1 MHDAE
6 ILVPILISLGFFA
19 MVFGI
24 VYMYRR
30 ENLAM
35 VEKGMDPKKYR
46 PKAYVS
52 LKYGLLLVGAGA
64 GLALAYLITQ
74 YLLHDDEN
82 PALWFAFIAIG
93 GGLGLINSYR
103 IEKKE
108 LLDKKQPG
116 IYNQAIMDFG
126 AVICKPVAP
135 LCAECVFKKKC
146 YAFLNDKINFSEI
159 LAIK

>member
-1 MHDAE
+1 MQSGE
-6 ILVPILISLGFFA
+6 MLIPILVPLGFFA

-24 VYMYRR
+24 VYMNKR

-46 PKAYVS
+46 PKAYTS

-93 GGLGLINSYR
+93 GGLGLINSYK
-103 IEKKE
+103 IEKRE
-108 LLDKKQPG
+108 LLDKKQ
-116 IYNQAIMDFG
+116 D
-126 AVICKPVAP
+126 
-135 LCAECVFKKKC
+135 
-146 YAFLNDKINFSEI
+146 
-159 LAIK
+159 